1 MIKEEKKA
9 LRRFLLLYAGSLV
22 LFLGIIG
29 SGYYRFHSVQ
39 IFKAEQR
46 EMRLMMAS
54 ASRSLMKK
62 GEAPSEEIEW
72 ALLDRNGRMISGTF
86 DLPKDSY
93 EAVPPLHDNQ
103 EYFATNDRHIY
114 YIVWFAHRLQFLV
127 VRKPIN
133 TEAFE
138 SLIINL
144 VLIWG
149 GAFIFFMVIAAFLTV
164 MFLKPLRDT
173 IELLD
178 RFIKDTTHEMTTPI
192 SAILMSAEG
201 FDRDALNER
210 DKRRLGRIDVAARTL
225 QTVYDD
231 LAFMVNPKTKRAPQE
246 IDLARLIRERIEFFE
261 PLGRIKQIEYKVEIS
276 DPVPLI
282 ADQREF
288 TRILDNL
295 LSNAVK
301 YNRQGGAV
309 RVIVSG
315 NMLAVE
321 DDGNGIA
328 VENRKKIFERFT
340 RLDDAQGGFGLGL
353 SIVKELCARNSLT
366 VRVAESKVTR
376 FEIEWQKVKKG

>member
-29 SGYYRFHSVQ
+29 SGYYRFHSAQ

-46 EMRLMMAS
+46 ELRLMMAS
-54 ASRSLMKK
+54 ASRSLMKR
-62 GEAPSEEIEW
+62 GETPSEEIEW

-86 DLPKDSY
+86 DPPKNSY
-93 EAVPPLHDNQ
+93 EAVPSNHDSQ
-103 EYFATNDRHIY
+103 ERFMINDKHIY
-114 YIVWFAHRLQFLV
+114 CIMWFAHRSQFLV
-127 VRKPIN
+127 VRMPIN
-133 TEAFE
+133 AEAFE
-138 SLIINL
+138 SLIVNL

-149 GAFIFFMVIAAFLTV
+149 GAFVFFMVIAGFLTA

-201 FDRDALNER
+201 FDRGALNER
-210 DKRRLGRIDVAARTL
+210 DKRRLGRIEVAARTL
-225 QTVYDD
+225 QAVYDD
-231 LAFMVNPKTKRAPQE
+231 LAFMINPKTKRAPQE
-246 IDLARLIRERIEFFE
+246 IDLARLIKERVEFFE
-261 PLGRIKQIEYKVEIS
+261 PSGRIKQIEYKIEIA
-276 DPVPLI
+276 DHVPLI
-282 ADQREF
+282 ADPREF

-295 LSNAVK
+295 LSNAIK
-301 YNRQGGAV
+301 YNKQGGAV

-315 NMLAVE
+315 SMLAIE

-328 VENRKKIFERFT
+328 IENRKKIFERFT

-366 VRVAESKVTR
+366 VRVADSRVTR
-376 FEIEWQKVKKG
+376 FQIEWQKVKKG